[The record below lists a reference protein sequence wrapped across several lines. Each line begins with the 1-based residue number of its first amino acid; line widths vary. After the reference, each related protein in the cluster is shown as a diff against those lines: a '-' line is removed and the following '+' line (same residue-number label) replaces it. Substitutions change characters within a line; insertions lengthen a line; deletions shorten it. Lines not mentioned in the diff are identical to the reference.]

1 MLKDI
6 ARKPLFVSQEKK
18 ISDLLKEFQNRRI
31 HMAIVVDEFEGTEGL
46 VTLEDIVEELV
57 GEIVDETDIE
67 RQLITTIDKNTVIV
81 HGDVEIDDVNEALNI
96 KIPKGEDYSTL
107 NGLLH
112 ERLHDIPTQGD
123 NISLDNVVIRV
134 EEVKQNSPSK
144 IKVEKLQPDYIE
156 DKNSSRT

>member
-1 MLKDI
+1 
-6 ARKPLFVSQEKK
+6 
-18 ISDLLKEFQNRRI
+18 
-31 HMAIVVDEFEGTEGL
+31 MAIVVDEFEGTEGL